1 MIIQEGRQL
10 GILLLEDI
18 SFEQLV
24 LKVEKAFGIYF
35 SSYDDKGRYV
45 AKGNL
50 NDYSVEVVDKIDRL
64 SEILCDDNYVINIK
78 INSDRLFNAQFENNV
93 KKLLKIGGIKWRD
106 GIWTKIRKEENYRI
120 IYP

>member
-18 SFEQLV
+18 SFELLV

-64 SEILCDDNYVINIK
+64 SEILCDDNYLINIK
-78 INSDRLFNAQFENNV
+78 INSDRLFNAQFENNI